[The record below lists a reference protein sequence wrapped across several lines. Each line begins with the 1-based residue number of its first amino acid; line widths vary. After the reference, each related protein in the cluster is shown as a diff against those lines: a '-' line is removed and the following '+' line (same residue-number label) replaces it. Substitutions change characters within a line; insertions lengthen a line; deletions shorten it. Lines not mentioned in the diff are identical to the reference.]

1 MTVCYFMFCHA
12 TGWVLLLPYV
22 LSCNRLG
29 ITVTLYPVMK
39 AGWVLLFVT
48 LCSVMQQAGYYCLLL
63 YVLSCN
69 RLGITVTLYPVMKAG
84 WVLLFVTLC
93 SVMQQAGYYCYLMFC
108 HATGW
113 VLLLLYILS

>member
-1 MTVCYFMFCHA
+1 
-12 TGWVLLLPYV
+12 
-22 LSCNRLG
+22 
-29 ITVTLYPVMK
+29 
-39 AGWVLLFVT
+39 
-48 LCSVMQQAGYYCLLL
+48 
-63 YVLSCN
+63 
-69 RLGITVTLYPVMKAG
+69 MKAG